1 MDPPAMMNEGSF
13 TNSNVPPYNLA
24 EIWQFPMNGGEG
36 VGVFGRGLGLGSAQF
51 GDVSGANQDVSGSD
65 PMSLDLR
72 ANHSGGGRG
81 GANGGGAKNRRD
93 LDDESA
99 KGVSTSNIGNG
110 NGAVCVRNSS
120 TFLY

>member
-1 MDPPAMMNEGSF
+1 
-13 TNSNVPPYNLA
+13 
-24 EIWQFPMNGGEG
+24 
-36 VGVFGRGLGLGSAQF
+36 LGLGSAQF